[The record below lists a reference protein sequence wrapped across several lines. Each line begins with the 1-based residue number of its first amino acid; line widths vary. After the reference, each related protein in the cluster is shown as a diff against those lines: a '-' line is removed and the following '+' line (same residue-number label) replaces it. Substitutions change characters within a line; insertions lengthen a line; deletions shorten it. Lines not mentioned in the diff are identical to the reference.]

1 MRKNKSESNSLHKNR
16 ENVLS
21 NLFADLPELSFRG
34 NREVVIEG
42 SKGVLHYSEEL
53 VRINTSMGLLC
64 FFGRNLNLKCISPT
78 ELIINGFILKVEF
91 VV

>member
-1 MRKNKSESNSLHKNR
+1 MRKNKSESSSLHKNR
-16 ENVLS
+16 ENLLH
-21 NLFADLPELSFRG
+21 NLFADLPELNLRG

-42 SKGVLHYSEEL
+42 SKGVLHYSEEM

-64 FFGRNLNLKCISPT
+64 FFGRSLNLKCISST
-78 ELIINGFILKVEF
+78 ELIINGFITKIEF